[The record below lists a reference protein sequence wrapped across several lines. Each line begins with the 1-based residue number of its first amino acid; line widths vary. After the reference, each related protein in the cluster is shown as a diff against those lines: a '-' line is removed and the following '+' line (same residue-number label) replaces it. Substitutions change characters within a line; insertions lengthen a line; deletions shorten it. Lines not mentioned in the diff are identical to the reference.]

1 MYAMLKYTLRILVYL
16 SRNIFKVHA
25 LEPCIEGFSTGKD
38 CLKKLDRTRSKG
50 AETSKP
56 GDVTLSSPLRAPSL
70 AVASSL
76 TRRGEYGGEQH
87 SRESVLLAMASCLLA
102 VASYDSPDLHKWCF

>member
-1 MYAMLKYTLRILVYL
+1 MFIYILQILVKC
-16 SRNIFKVHA
+16 SRNSFKNHA
-25 LEPCIEGFSTGKD
+25 LESCIEGFITVKECSEE
-38 CLKKLDRTRSKG
+38 LDRNTLKR

-56 GDVTLSSPLRAPSL
+56 VALTISSPLRAPSL

-102 VASYDSPDLHKWCF
+102 VASYDSPDLHNWGF

>member
-1 MYAMLKYTLRILVYL
+1 LLNDQESV
-16 SRNIFKVHA
+16 FKNHA
-25 LEPCIEGFSTGKD
+25 LKSCIGGFNTVKE
-38 CLKKLDRTRSKG
+38 CLKNLDRNTLKR

-56 GDVTLSSPLRAPSL
+56 VALTISSPLRAPSL

-87 SRESVLLAMASCLLA
+87 SRESVLLAMATCLLA
-102 VASYDSPDLHKWCF
+102 VASYDSPDLHNWCL

>member
-1 MYAMLKYTLRILVYL
+1 MPCLIIHYKYLLNDQEYM
-16 SRNIFKVHA
+16 FKNHA
-25 LEPCIEGFSTGKD
+25 LESCIEGFVTVKECSKE
-38 CLKKLDRTRSKG
+38 LDRNTLKR

-56 GDVTLSSPLRAPSL
+56 GALTLSSPLRALSL
-70 AVASSL
+70 AVASSP

-102 VASYDSPDLHKWCF
+102 VASYDSPDLHKWGF